1 MAGLSW
7 PLNFPMTNSELTVT
21 CVAMALQLCVI
32 FLLLRR
38 RLYRDF
44 RFFFYYLLF
53 AALSTGINLA
63 VRNNHRYYLYSYWI
77 SEALDTLLIFLAIE
91 ESFRSVFRNFYKLS
105 WFKLSFP
112 TVGILIAVI
121 AIIRAVFFRPPH
133 HSPLAVTLLSLEI
146 AVGFLQFG
154 VFCLFIVLVWFF
166 HMRWQQHAFGIVL
179 GFGIS
184 AAGGLVTF
192 LLRSDFGT
200 ILNHLLRTAIPVA
213 YIISVVVWIITFLR
227 GEPSSETKGDSTSLT
242 PEQMITELRRHTK
255 AVKGILGR

>member
-1 MAGLSW
+1 
-7 PLNFPMTNSELTVT
+7 MTNSELTVT
-21 CVAMALQLCVI
+21 CVAMALQICVI
-32 FLLLRR
+32 LLLLRR
-38 RLYRDF
+38 RLYWDF
-44 RFFFYYLLF
+44 RFFFSYVLF

-63 VRNNHRYYLYSYWI
+63 VRNNSRYYFYSYWI
-77 SEALDTLLIFLAIE
+77 SEGLGTLLTFLALQE
-91 ESFRSVFRNFYKLS
+91 AFRSVFRNFYGLR

-121 AIIRAVFFRPPH
+121 ALLRAVFFRPPN
-133 HSPLAVTLLSLEI
+133 HSPLAVTLISLEI

-192 LLRSDFGT
+192 LLRSEFGT
-200 ILNHLLRTAIPVA
+200 ILNRLVRTAIPVT
-213 YIISVVVWIITFLR
+213 YIIGVAVWIVTFLR
-227 GEPSSETKGDSTSLT
+227 EEPSGAQKGDGTPFT

>member
-1 MAGLSW
+1 
-7 PLNFPMTNSELTVT
+7 MTKGELTVT

-38 RLYRDF
+38 RLYWDF
-44 RFFFYYLLF
+44 RYFFSYVLF
-53 AALSTGINLA
+53 AAFSTGINLA
-63 VRNNHRYYLYSYWI
+63 VRNNPLYYFYSYWI
-77 SEALDTLLIFLAIE
+77 SEALGTLLTFLALQE
-91 ESFRSVFRNFYKLS
+91 AFRSVFRNFYGLR

-121 AIIRAVFFRPPH
+121 ALLRAAFFRPPN
-133 HSPLAVTLLSLEI
+133 HSPLAVTLISLEI

-192 LLRSDFGT
+192 LLRSEFGT
-200 ILNHLLRTAIPVA
+200 ILNRLVRTAIPVT
-213 YIISVVVWIITFLR
+213 YIISVAVWLATFLR
-227 GEPSSETKGDSTSLT
+227 EEPSGAQKGDGTPFT